1 MTVESLKQDALKAWR
16 QDGPWMLVVPLCIV
30 GLILAVWLGAAPP
43 PKPIPSP
50 DIRKQI
56 AAGPPK
62 VEPVELLNVSREDAE
77 AINAKVPFSTAPIV
91 AAKPFHFG
99 KGSENYERARDC
111 LASAVYYEAGDD
123 AVGEK
128 SVAQVVLNRARHPA
142 FPRSICAVIY
152 QGQERATGCQ
162 FSFTCDGSMT
172 RRTPSPAAWTRAKQ
186 VAAMALGGFVDKSVG
201 LATHYHTDWVVP
213 YWSSSLDKISKVR
226 THLFFRF
233 KGYWG
238 QAAAMSRGGG
248 GVEPEI
254 AKLASLSTVHGLPES
269 ETGPF
274 IIPKQTDADIASL
287 VAKLQERGIKAVPA
301 PGTGRPQVSATFT
314 VGDAVPKK
322 GQERLTISGSPDLK
336 GNSLAA
342 SDPDRGLYGLRLD
355 LNRFPGSYALVA
367 RSLCGTKS
375 RCTVLGWRR
384 DAAPSGMGDFQA
396 KRGKALFS
404 YRREGGE
411 SVEWDCTEFPEQAPQ
426 CMAGTAAK
434 ALPGK

>member
-1 MTVESLKQDALKAWR
+1 MNIESIRDGALASWR
-16 QDGPWMLVVPLCIV
+16 RDGFWPLVAPASIV
-30 GLILAVWLGAAPP
+30 LLLVAIWFGAAPP
-43 PKPIPSP
+43 PKPVPAP
-50 DIRKQI
+50 DVRKQI

-62 VEPVELLNVSREDAE
+62 IEPVALLDVSREDAE
-77 AINAKVPFSTAPIV
+77 AINEKVPFSTAPIV

-99 KGSENYERARDC
+99 KGSEDYERARDC

-142 FPRSICAVIY
+142 FPRSVCAVVY
-152 QGQERATGCQ
+152 QGQERSTGCQ

-238 QAAAMSRGGG
+238 QAAAMSRGGSG
-248 GVEPEI
+248 AEPMI
-254 AKLASLSTVHGLPES
+254 AKLAGLSNVHGS
-269 ETGPF
+269 VVETGPF

-287 VAKLQERGIKAVPA
+287 VAKLQARGINAAPA
-301 PGTGRPQVSATFT
+301 PGTGRPQVSASFT
-314 VGDAVPKK
+314 VGGAAPKK
-322 GQERLTISGSPDLK
+322 GQEKLTISGSPDLK
-336 GNSLAA
+336 GNSMAA
-342 SDPDRGLYGLRLD
+342 SDPDRGIYGLRLD

-367 RSLCGTKS
+367 RSLCGIKS

-396 KRGKALFS
+396 KKGKALFS
-404 YRREGGE
+404 YRRDGGE
-411 SVEWDCTEFPEQAPQ
+411 TVEWDCTEFPEQSPK
-426 CMAGTAAK
+426 CMAGK
-434 ALPGK
+434 GERPPEGK